1 MCVNATCR
9 LGIVKNAKYFKVMLN
24 IFEIC
29 RLLETVEP

>member
-1 MCVNATCR
+1 MCVNSTCR